1 MEIPSNLL
9 QRYQLAK
16 VLEITVEETKKIEEK
31 AKQKIIDDFVKK
43 LIEDRGKETHYINK
57 VGKKVKL
64 APITF
69 MSTKMRLIAMDVSQL
84 NAFYYDTLKHT
95 DYKSFSQYFYHKTK
109 V

>member
-16 VLEITVEETKKIEEK
+16 VLEITIEETKKTEEK

-84 NAFYYDTLKHT
+84 NAFFYDCERHT
-95 DYKSFSQYFYHKTK
+95 DFKTFTKYYMFKTK